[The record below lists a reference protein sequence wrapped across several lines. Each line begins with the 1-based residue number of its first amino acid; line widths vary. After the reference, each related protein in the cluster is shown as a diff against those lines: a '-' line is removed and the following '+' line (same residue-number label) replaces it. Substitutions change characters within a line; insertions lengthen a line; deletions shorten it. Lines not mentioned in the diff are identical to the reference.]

1 MRKSERLLPAFATM
15 SFVLIGALPVFADA
29 IPYPNV
35 GTIAPTNVFT
45 ATSTGAIDAYFY
57 GSSALGTDLID
68 VLDVTQGISTGW
80 IFNNHTTS
88 VGQEDTLPGV
98 VAGDTIEFQIENLSA
113 GGGILSSNPSDS
125 ADGINHAYA
134 TPYTATGPTAIA
146 GIPPGVF
153 IGMEDL
159 AAPLTDLDYN
169 DDEFVFTNV
178 ASSPVPE
185 PTSTILLGIGVV
197 LVGFLRKKALT

>member
-1 MRKSERLLPAFATM
+1 MTRCERLLAAFATM
-15 SFVLIGALPVFADA
+15 SFVLIGAVPVFADA
-29 IPYPNV
+29 IPYMNV
-35 GTIAPTNVFT
+35 GTAAPTNTFT
-45 ATSTGAIDAYFY
+45 VPTTGAIDAYFY
-57 GSSALGTDLID
+57 GSSALGTDYID
-68 VLDVTQGISTGW
+68 VVDVTQGISTGW
-80 IFNNHTTS
+80 IFNNHTTA

-98 VAGDTIEFQIENLSA
+98 TAGDTIEFKIENLSA

-134 TPYTATGPTAIA
+134 TAYSATGPTAIA

-178 ASSPVPE
+178 AASPVPE
-185 PTSTILLGIGVV
+185 PTSTILLGIGAV
-197 LVGFLRKKALT
+197 LVGFLRRKPLT